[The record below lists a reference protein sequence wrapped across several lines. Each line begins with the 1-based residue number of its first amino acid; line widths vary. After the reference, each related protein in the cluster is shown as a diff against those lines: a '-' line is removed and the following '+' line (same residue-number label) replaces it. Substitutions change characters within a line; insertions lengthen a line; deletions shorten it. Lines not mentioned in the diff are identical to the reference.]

1 MMEQD
6 LGSDNA
12 DTLVKGSMCAEL
24 GSYTSYWYIEVGLQ
38 VFRYSLLCIIAL
50 IFSIVLFVT

>member
-1 MMEQD
+1 MEQD

-12 DTLVKGSMCAEL
+12 DTLVKGSMCTEL